1 MIIENFNSIIIEKIT
16 ENIPYNLK
24 IVNYLMD
31 ILGLGREAAYRRIR
45 GQIPFTLD
53 EVIKLSVDLNFSVD
67 EIIKENHK
75 NINTTNNADSSVE
88 EIIKE
93 MYLYFNQL
101 AMNHVNADNNEI
113 IIAQNRIFILALFK
127 YKELLRFVY
136 YKWMHQR
143 REVSMDYKFSE
154 VVIPETITSVAEEYL
169 KISASLENVSVIID
183 SQMYMNMIKE
193 IQYYYKRKLITE
205 EEIEIL
211 KISLLEHLKKE
222 EEILRTNYS
231 SSGRKYDCYL
241 CDFLVAPLCLYSMY
255 DGIEESDFWIYP
267 PQYIKINDPQIS
279 ASLKEWLNS
288 LKRYSTLITGAN
300 ENVLSEFNSK
310 QIDYITNMDK
320 IMY

>member
-67 EIIKENHK
+67 
-75 NINTTNNADSSVE
+75 